1 MKILICGAGEVGK
14 AIAKYLALQDDDITL
29 IDEDEKAFGGIRDAA
44 DIRTVT
50 GSANHPSVL
59 EEARAADADIIIA
72 VTGIDETNIMICE
85 IAHVMFKVPVKICR
99 IRTKEY
105 MDPRIIEFY
114 KSVKV
119 IDHIIS
125 PELQIARAI
134 MRNIAVPGTFETVPV
149 AEGKLTVLGIKC
161 QEGSPVVHTKIKQ
174 ILELFPTLQMT
185 ITGIVRGVRTIP
197 VNPDQYIEAGDSV
210 YAVVKTADIPRALN
224 AFGID
229 EKETGR
235 IAIFGGGKIAEILA
249 GMIVESQNVND
260 VKLIEKD
267 HERAT
272 ELAVAFEDKNIEVIS
287 GDILNP
293 DLLDEIGIKN
303 MDMSISITNED
314 ENNIL
319 SALLAKKIC
328 RNDIQTVSVINKQIY
343 SSLVSNLGVDVIID
357 PNAITVSTILQH
369 VRRGS
374 VSSAYSLSSEFF
386 ELLEIEVLETSK
398 IAGQSLAD
406 LKFPKSTVIGAVL
419 RDGESIDIKRD
430 MTMENGD
437 VLIVFISSTDIKS
450 LEKMIAVSIEY
461 F

>member
-59 EEARAADADIIIA
+59 EEANAADADIIIA

-125 PELQIARAI
+125 PELQIAKAI
-134 MRNIAVPGTFETVPV
+134 MRNISVPGTFETVPV
-149 AEGKLTVLGIKC
+149 ADGFLTVLGMKC
-161 QEGSPVVHTKIKQ
+161 HEGSPVVHTSIKQ

-185 ITGIVRGVRTIP
+185 VTGIVRGVKTVA
-197 VNPDQYIEAGDSV
+197 VNPDQLIEAGDSV
-210 YAVVKTADIPRALN
+210 YVVVKTADIPRALN

-229 EKETGR
+229 KKETGK

-249 GMIVESQNVND
+249 GMIAESPNIND

-272 ELAVAFEDKNIEVIS
+272 ELAVVFEDRNIEVIA

-293 DLLDEIGIKN
+293 DILDEIGIKN

-328 RNDIQTVSVINKQIY
+328 KNDIHTVSVINKQIY

-369 VRRGS
+369 VRRGA

-398 IAGQSLAD
+398 LAGQSLAD

-419 RDGESIDIKRD
+419 RNGESIDIERN
-430 MTMENGD
+430 MTVESGD
-437 VLIVFISSTDIKS
+437 VLIVFISSADIKA